1 MMVCGKKGSCSEEK
15 GRNVEQ
21 LTDEKLDKV
30 SGGKKVCLICQ
41 PQHENQSEGKVGC
54 KPSWPPQCDPRK
66 MEPEI
71 HWCGPTGGCHPKQ
84 D

>member
-1 MMVCGKKGSCSEEK
+1 MTGNKDVSGKEK
-15 GRNVEQ
+15 ARNVEK

-30 SGGKKVCLICQ
+30 AGGKVCLICQ
-41 PQHENQSEGKVGC
+41 PQHENQTGGTVGC
-54 KPSWPPQCDPRK
+54 KPSWPPQCEPRK

-71 HWCGPTGGCHPKQ
+71 HWCGPTGGCKPKQ